1 MLWRHVGTSE
11 NPADL
16 GSRGGDVAH
25 QTLWWNGPKWLS
37 NKEKWPLDII
47 TSPSKESIAEAKATR
62 EIFAVVVAVTDELD
76 DVLEKYPYWK
86 AIKVCAWVLRFLHNV
101 RSGKTSRWT
110 GPLTTEEMNRV
121 KCFWVKR
128 VQARASADERYRED
142 QLQLNLQPNAEGIL
156 ECRGRIQG
164 HYPVQCTYLTD
175 IVTQRSWSRTLTL
188 EPSNG
193 DLVVQ

>member
-1 MLWRHVGTSE
+1 M
-11 NPADL
+11 
-16 GSRGGDVAH
+16 
-25 QTLWWNGPKWLS
+25 
-37 NKEKWPLDII
+37 
-47 TSPSKESIAEAKATR
+47 
-62 EIFAVVVAVTDELD
+62 TDELD

-86 AIKVCAWVLRFLHNV
+86 AIKLCAWVLRFLHNV

-128 VQARASADERYRED
+128 VQARATADQRYRED

-164 HYPVQCTYLTD
+164 HYPVYLPDRHRYTEKLVAHAHLGALQWGFGSTMTKVREHYWVPRLRRLAKKIVKSCHGCQRFRAQAFSCPPQGTYQGTELRD
-175 IVTQRSWSRTLTL
+175 KCRSKLSGWTMQAR
-188 EPSNG
+188 
-193 DLVVQ
+193 